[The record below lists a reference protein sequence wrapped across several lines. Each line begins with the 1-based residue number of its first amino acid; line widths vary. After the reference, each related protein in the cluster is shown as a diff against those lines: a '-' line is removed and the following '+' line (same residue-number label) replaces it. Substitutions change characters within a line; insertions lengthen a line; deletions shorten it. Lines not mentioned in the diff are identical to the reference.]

1 MFILKNKG
9 SKNSSR
15 IESKVVNRGNSECT
29 QETGSALQNY
39 HKFVEYQP
47 EEEGVILRRDF
58 NFIENLS
65 GFKKVDTLGKG
76 AYAKVY
82 HVRHDRSKK
91 DYALKTYPKSYF
103 SKPHRLTNIRS
114 EIFLLSNVRHPNI
127 VPLLNVCETEDN
139 VTQSY
144 LDIPANGEVQ
154 LDKFRQIS

>member
-15 IESKVVNRGNSECT
+15 IDSKVGNRVVSEYT

-39 HKFVEYQP
+39 HKFVEFQS
-47 EEEGVILRRDF
+47 EEDGPILRRDF
-58 NFIENLS
+58 NFIDSLS
-65 GFKKVDTLGKG
+65 GFKKIETLGKG

-91 DYALKTYPKSYF
+91 DYALKTYPKNYF
-103 SKPHRLTNIRS
+103 SKPHRITNIRS
-114 EIFLLSNVRHPNI
+114 EIFILSNVRHPNI

-139 VTQSY
+139 VASSNQDLLAYGEIKLDQS
-144 LDIPANGEVQ
+144 
-154 LDKFRQIS
+154 